1 MLAAF
6 PRNCVFKTKTMEGG
20 GKGMVWPL
28 LVNTFT
34 TKSLYTGLPELIEN
48 LMAFDTAYV
57 S

>member
-20 GKGMVWPL
+20 GKGVVWPL

-34 TKSLYTGLPELIEN
+34 KSLYRRLPELIEN